1 MKKVL
6 FGIFAVSMAAFAV
19 NPGVTTS
26 NGEVASVPVR
36 VKAELVNAPTG
47 LTITDETG
55 VALQE
60 LEIDHGQLAIN
71 NVVGDSVAFK
81 NFRVRRYN
89 AQGGLDPIAATG
101 ATAPKLEIKL
111 DQNTTNLK
119 KGGAGTA
126 TLKSDIT
133 LAGAVAGNPSYT
145 VNLTANVDKEHLGRV
160 TSVIGNDQF
169 KTSSNAGITAGSYH
183 NSAERTLTVTYK
195 AN

>member
-1 MKKVL
+1 ML
-6 FGIFAVSMAAFAV
+6 FRSAAFAA
-19 NPGVTTS
+19 NPGVTTP

-60 LEIDHGQLAIN
+60 LEINHGQLAID

-81 NFRVRRYN
+81 NFRVRRYKSD
-89 AQGGLDPIAATG
+89 GTLDPIAATG
-101 ATAPKLEIKL
+101 ATAPTLTVAL
-111 DQNTTNLK
+111 DSNTTNLK
-119 KGGAGTA
+119 KGGVGPA

-133 LAGAVAGNPSYT
+133 LEGAAAGQPSYV
-145 VNLTANVDKEHLGRV
+145 VNLTANQEKEHLGKI
-160 TSVIGNDQF
+160 TSIIPNDQF
-169 KTSSNAGITAGSYH
+169 KKATNNGIAAGSYH

-195 AN
+195 ATDRKSVV